1 MALDK
6 ESADLNKALPE
17 LGTSSNF
24 GLSFTQGLPSDPG
37 FRARYSNS
45 TESSVDGIPAYIIQ
59 AAQDNLN
66 TPEQP
71 LLDFDSFGSGD
82 PVKFNPSN
90 PREEDTKMTAEDTYK
105 EIANSSPYQSTRCTT
120 IDELIKGYEATVKKS
135 SNNVAQP
142 PPKFQLQH
150 KPKGMSKSF
159 SENNMAYGKRKP
171 VAPVPRAGKTIY
183 EAELLAQELY
193 EGTPYEPGQP
203 RLLSRTPSPV
213 KLDDIKEDRPMG
225 VAEPVTPP
233 KRSRSPIKQLF
244 SGKGLLGRSTSMNEL
259 PDEEHRKKGVK
270 HWGEKI
276 KQRVGGMTEDVSKM
290 IRDSPS
296 KSPPYISKFPVSL
309 DPPTQA
315 KLYSD
320 MELMICATANRFLM
334 VQKCE
339 GRISIESLTK
349 VMQFW
354 QSKNRPQVI
363 EFMFDQATQRDLVL
377 YNLKTVRFNGP
388 SAEEPVKMSIMM
400 QAWRTLA
407 KEMNVRT
414 FCTPDSV
421 IRKHMFDLYKILEML
436 GAPMVTFMA
445 FQEIQV
451 KTLAVMREAQKKRD
465 EYQAIKFGVERK
477 WEPPLGFDS
486 KVDSTGQ
493 VLENPFDKY

>member
-6 ESADLNKALPE
+6 ENADLNKALPE
-17 LGTSSNF
+17 PGISSQF
-24 GLSFTQGLPSDPG
+24 GLSFARGLPSDPG
-37 FRARYSNS
+37 FRARYSGS
-45 TESSVDGIPAYIIQ
+45 TEESVDGIPAYMIRQ
-59 AAQDNLN
+59 AQNYS
-66 TPEQP
+66 EQS
-71 LLDFDSFGSGD
+71 LLDFDAFGSGD

-90 PREEDTKMTAEDTYK
+90 PLDEDTAMTAEATYK
-105 EIANSSPYQSTRCTT
+105 EIANSNPYQPTRCTT
-120 IDELIKGYEATVKKS
+120 IDELIKGYEANVKKS

-159 SENNMAYGKRKP
+159 SENNMAKRKP
-171 VAPVPRAGKTIY
+171 TTQVPRIGKDIY
-183 EAELLAQELY
+183 EAEQWVHDLY
-193 EGTPYEPGQP
+193 EGTPWEPGQP
-203 RLLSRTPSPV
+203 RLLSRSPSPNR
-213 KLDDIKEDRPMG
+213 LDHIKEYHPMG
-225 VAEPVTPP
+225 ATEPITPP

-244 SGKGLLGRSTSMNEL
+244 SGKGPLGRSTSMNEL
-259 PDEEHRKKGVK
+259 PDEDHRKKGMK

-276 KQRVGGMTEDVSKM
+276 KQRVGGMTEDMTKR

-339 GRISIESLTK
+339 GRISLESLTK
-349 VMQFW
+349 IMQFW

-377 YNLKTVRFNGP
+377 YNLKTVRFYGP

-407 KEMNVRT
+407 KEMGVRT

-451 KTLAVMREAQKKRD
+451 RTLAAMREAQKKRD

-493 VLENPFDKY
+493 TLENPFDKY